1 MARGVDVDF
10 VDGRLVDLGYVLL
23 AIAAVAGDI
32 RAVEVL
38 IGGFDDVVLF
48 DLGHAVEG
56 AHSVAPFLKP
66 EIRIAHGTDPRTVV
80 FLPLLYALFEV
91 GDNGRDDPILEL
103 PLLDQVNLL
112 QEQGLDFLK
121 GLVLFGDAPQVLGTV
136 VVE

>member
-10 VDGRLVDLGYVLL
+10 VDGRLGDFGYVLL
-23 AIAAVAGDI
+23 AVAAIAGDVC
-32 RAVEVL
+32 AVEIL
-38 IGGFDDVVLF
+38 IGDFDDVLLLN
-48 DLGHAVEG
+48 LGHAVEG
-56 AHSVAPFLKP
+56 AHCVAPFLKP

-80 FLPLLYALFEV
+80 FLPLLYALLEV
-91 GDNGRDDPILEL
+91 GDNSRNDPILEL
-103 PLLDQVNLL
+103 PLLNQVDLL